1 MLDYK
6 YRKIIN
12 NSMLN
17 ALEKARRLADL
28 LEDSLGRGA
37 ASLFES
43 SARDYILFG
52 REPNVLFSY
61 PEAAEL
67 WEQMKPC
74 LDKEREQRLKR
85 AESTERSLSH
95 DTLQSSTE
103 NGKEDEETDPLE
115 AYLVDPNSYVT
126 RSNSPDGK
134 KRYVSDAIDMCELV
148 GGKLNLIYAP
158 TGCGKTTF
166 VETALKRYSE
176 CFSQELLYL
185 VPTRSLSEA
194 IKRRGRKRTKRYENG
209 AVAEWWEQD
218 GMRVM
223 TYAAFGY
230 AIQYEQQEGTYQ
242 PERWWS
248 NGALICLDELSQGV
262 HQAYYEKSMNP
273 TMFALQELVKR
284 TRDESNIVVTLSATP
299 KPAVNYFKF
308 WNNVDI
314 NIVKSTLGLH
324 GYETK
329 TITEYA
335 DLDSLLMSLDDTQ
348 RGLIFISTIE
358 RIISAVSLLEGRGI
372 HAVGIWSTKNK
383 DHPLNEEQK
392 EAIRSLVSDEKL
404 PEDIQVLIMNTA
416 YETGLNIRPEK
427 SHLDYIVVHNS
438 NDDTVT
444 QVRGRYRGNLDTL
457 YRRMKPDGYEEF
469 IRPVDDSLIA
479 PFLGMRLGKNEKRRL
494 METLNFRDDRGR
506 LIGWTKVARHIRD
519 NGYLVLDKK
528 SGGTRYWMILRRADQ

>member
-314 NIVKSTLGLH
+314 NIVKSTLGLY
-324 GYETK
+324 GYKTK
-329 TITEYA
+329 TITGYI